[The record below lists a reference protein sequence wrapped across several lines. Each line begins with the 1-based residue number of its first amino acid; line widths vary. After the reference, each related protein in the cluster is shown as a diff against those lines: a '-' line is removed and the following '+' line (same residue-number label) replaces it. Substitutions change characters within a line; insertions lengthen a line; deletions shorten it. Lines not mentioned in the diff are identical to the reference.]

1 MYFMLSFFKIVHLI
15 LVIRLYLNF
24 KPKTKEINNKIE
36 IRKKNERE
44 NSRSAHYP
52 GSQPTSL
59 SRALLLL
66 ILQSSCRRESN
77 KKITL
82 CHPEVSDDISYPQ

>member
-36 IRKKNERE
+36 IRK
-44 NSRSAHYP
+44 
-52 GSQPTSL
+52 
-59 SRALLLL
+59 
-66 ILQSSCRRESN
+66 
-77 KKITL
+77 
-82 CHPEVSDDISYPQ
+82 